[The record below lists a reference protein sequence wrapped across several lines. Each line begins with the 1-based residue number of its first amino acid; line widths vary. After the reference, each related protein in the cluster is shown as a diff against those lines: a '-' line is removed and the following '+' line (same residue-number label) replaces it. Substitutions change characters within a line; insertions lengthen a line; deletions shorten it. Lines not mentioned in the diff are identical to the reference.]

1 MASESKNETP
11 AGYHPLGV
19 NNKQMD
25 TYGLKTGPGRKDTVT
40 HKLFNKV
47 RPARRSAVEAAQTA
61 RIDSLASPTYP
72 VPPPLVVADGD
83 ARRGPEARLLLR
95 VE

>member
-1 MASESKNETP
+1 MASDSKKEPP

-25 TYGLKTGPGRKDTVT
+25 TYGLKTGPGRKDTLT

-47 RPARRSAVEAAQTA
+47 RRAALRREALLAGRRRSTT
-61 RIDSLASPTYP
+61 RF
-72 VPPPLVVADGD
+72 PPP
-83 ARRGPEARLLLR
+83 PRLRLPD
-95 VE
+95 